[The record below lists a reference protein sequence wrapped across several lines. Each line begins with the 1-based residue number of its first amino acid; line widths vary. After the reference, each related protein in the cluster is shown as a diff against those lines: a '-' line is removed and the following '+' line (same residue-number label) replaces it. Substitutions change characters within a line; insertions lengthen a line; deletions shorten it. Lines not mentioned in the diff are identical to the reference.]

1 MTTIDDVNKNLERIL
16 DALKV
21 NKNPNSESG
30 SSGTPSVAGSIN
42 SVSST
47 LKGDIG
53 GFINGIGDLASL
65 IPGWGKAIG
74 VAIKATSALVTAF
87 IDAAKALNSYTAESY
102 KYNTQMYKIQLDAE
116 YQKKELMNQSV
127 MDMRQFDIDKKL
139 KTLQNKGEDYIQG
152 LQVQMKQFVAAFETP
167 MNVMTKGIN
176 EAAYEA
182 MRQKIDIGF
191 ERQKY
196 ERDVKIRGKQLEYF
210 TEAKAAETSSKITKN
225 YAKANETEVNKL
237 ADLRQTVGEQRYA
250 QKKHWIIEGLHNLIG
265 NENVALKE
273 DELRGVENLSPI
285 NQVKGRDKIKSIKPV
300 IDRVDEQYRNFDA
313 VDVMTGMAD
322 VVLTKLGRDN
332 EMQKFDAKAKTQEVS
347 MRMDMVT
354 QEKNYVKDA
363 SEIVIDTAKRES
375 DIVIDTNKKI
385 AESFLNLTQTV
396 EEWLNEFDKQT
407 NDLGKSYGYTNKKQ
421 LDDFQNSMFTASEVA
436 AKFGKKIE
444 DVVKLQQSFIES
456 TGRNKL
462 FGRNDYDNIMR
473 LGSYL
478 GDDGL
483 AASYTSEMEIFN
495 AGVSDSV
502 DMLGEVL
509 NDVNRMG
516 LNGRKYTK
524 TLVENLKLAQKY
536 NFKGG
541 TKGLMEMAKWA
552 ENTRFNMGA
561 LSSQLDKISEG
572 GLEGVITQGAQ
583 FQVLGG
589 HAAMNADP
597 IAMMFERYAD
607 PQALMKRYQD
617 MTKGYGRIDKKT
629 GETIFSVEE
638 QMLMEQIAKVR
649 GISTED
655 VMNEVRARNKRE
667 TVAKHLNGSFN
678 EDQQAFISNNATY
691 NKERGTFQVKV
702 KRGDEYEDVDVDQLS
717 EEDLKEIM
725 PADYQE
731 HMLKNMD
738 ELVPLVGKLAGEKE
752 RQITSLAKDNYDQYK
767 DEVDGRIEA
776 ARTKFAEQ
784 YETYTQQVSSTMAEI
799 TGNFKSF
806 LDQANTQNEGIA
818 GQNQEILARQKELE
832 AQLGFSTSLY
842 ERNNDNM
849 KKIVKIGGELYEK
862 LKKYEIGTEY
872 PTNVKD
878 YEGNRTID
886 NRTHRIEENVK
897 NEISEEAKPY
907 LETVKKIMPVMRL
920 IPDKLSNYVGIK
932 LGESMAGKRVYD
944 IARDIASADG
954 VGGGGMRDGIISNNN
969 RPMVSAASNVTK
981 INDGLVSTHP
991 NDVGI
996 FAKEGGVIGK
1006 FLNDL
1011 YNDVHNVMF
1020 GGGGINANTL
1030 KVEMSGSLDLQSA
1043 GQSINIITELQ
1054 NNPMLLRALSQLL
1067 VAHMTN
1073 AINGGRGTSIFGLGS
1088 V

>member
-1 MTTIDDVNKNLERIL
+1 MTTIDDVNKYLERIL
-16 DALKV
+16 EALSK
-21 NKNPNSESG
+21 KSGKSEEDKEEKPYDIVAKSFDGISEGISRTSSAFSG
-30 SSGTPSVAGSIN
+30 SITGAI
-42 SVSST
+42 
-47 LKGDIG
+47 K
-53 GFINGIGDLASL
+53 GIGSL
-65 IPGWGKAIG
+65 VGMLPGWGKAIG
-74 VAIKATSALVTAF
+74 AGIKALGEFTEMILKITNAFNDYSARNIKFNTDMFLAQ
-87 IDAAKALNSYTAESY
+87 AE
-102 KYNTQMYKIQLDAE
+102 AE
-116 YQKKELMNQSV
+116 YQKTDLMNQSFISQKQ
-127 MDMRQFDIDKKL
+127 RDIDISL
-139 KTLQNKGEDYIQG
+139 KELDTYGENYVQE
-152 LQVQMKQFVAAFETP
+152 LQVKMKQFVAAFETP

-182 MRQKIDIGF
+182 MRQNIDINIERKKFDRDKSIREAQLEKFTTTKETEYETKIANNFAKSQEVIADRDAKMAQATFDNKVKNFEQWAVHNIHNVGLGGAATLDLAEDNELNGESFGWNDGGRVKARKDYYKQGTNKTHDIDQLDQVTGNYKRVGAFLDRENRFNVFEAKSKSQNVGF
-191 ERQKY
+191 ERQLLDMSANY
-196 ERDVKIRGKQLEYF
+196 E
-210 TEAKAAETSSKITKN
+210 
-225 YAKANETEVNKL
+225 
-237 ADLRQTVGEQRYA
+237 EQRT
-250 QKKHWIIEGLHNLIG
+250 N
-265 NENVALKE
+265 
-273 DELRGVENLSPI
+273 
-285 NQVKGRDKIKSIKPV
+285 KILDI
-300 IDRVDEQYRNFDA
+300 Y
-313 VDVMTGMAD
+313 
-322 VVLTKLGRDN
+322 
-332 EMQKFDAKAKTQEVS
+332 
-347 MRMDMVT
+347 
-354 QEKNYVKDA
+354 
-363 SEIVIDTAKRES
+363 KRES
-375 DIVIDTNKKI
+375 EIRLEQEKKL
-385 AESFLNLTQTV
+385 AETWLNLTQTV
-396 EEWLNEFDKQT
+396 EEWLNEFDKHT

-421 LDDFQNSMFTASEVA
+421 LDDFQNSMFIASEVA

-462 FGRNDYDNIMR
+462 FGRNDYNNMMR

-502 DMLGEVL
+502 DMLGEVI

-667 TVAKHLNGSFN
+667 TVAKHLNGSFD

-702 KRGDEYEDVDVDQLS
+702 KRGDEYKDVDVDQLT

-806 LDQANTQNEGIA
+806 LDQANTQNDTVTANNEGIA
-818 GQNQEILARQKELE
+818 QAQGRLEEAIHHTAVSFNDVTEQMVKIAGKGEQIYRQLAKIVLDRPDSES
-832 AQLGFSTSLY
+832 STSNSSTSNSSSTPQGRLVATSSSRGVY
-842 ERNNDNM
+842 QEVWETPAQT
-849 KKIVKIGGELYEK
+849 IA
-862 LKKYEIGTEY
+862 
-872 PTNVKD
+872 D
-878 YEGNRTID
+878 YDTYGNASDAI
-886 NRTHRIEENVK
+886 
-897 NEISEEAKPY
+897 
-907 LETVKKIMPVMRL
+907 
-920 IPDKLSNYVGIK
+920 LS
-932 LGESMAGKRVYD
+932 
-944 IARDIASADG
+944 
-954 VGGGGMRDGIISNNN
+954 SNNH
-969 RPMVSAASNVTK
+969 PMVSAASNVTK

-1011 YNDVHNVMF
+1011 YNDVHNIML